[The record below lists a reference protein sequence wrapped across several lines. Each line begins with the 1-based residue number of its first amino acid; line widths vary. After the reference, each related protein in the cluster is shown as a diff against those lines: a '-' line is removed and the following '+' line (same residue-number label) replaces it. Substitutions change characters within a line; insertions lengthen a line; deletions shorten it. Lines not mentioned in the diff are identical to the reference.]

1 MNENVFIKSKSDKF
15 NPDIKIK
22 FKDVQ
27 DTRNNNVFK
36 KSEIYYNGITN
47 IKQNTINNIK
57 DLQLNNN
64 SSKLD
69 INKLI
74 AEKEFERKQLDELL
88 LHNNTKNNSNK
99 IINNKNNVY
108 IDNIDNI
115 DSFNNLKNKSVY
127 ENSNNSIDILND
139 LQELGILEK

>member
-15 NPDIKIK
+15 NLDIKIK

-74 AEKEFERKQLDELL
+74 AEKR
-88 LHNNTKNNSNK
+88 
-99 IINNKNNVY
+99 I
-108 IDNIDNI
+108 
-115 DSFNNLKNKSVY
+115 
-127 ENSNNSIDILND
+127 
-139 LQELGILEK
+139 

>member
-27 DTRNNNVFK
+27 DIRNNNVFK

-47 IKQNTINNIK
+47 IKHNTINNIK
-57 DLQLNNN
+57 DLQLDNN

-108 IDNIDNI
+108 IDNID
-115 DSFNNLKNKSVY
+115 SFNNLKNKSVY